1 MIGMNDELAARHA
14 AGNPVRI
21 GLIGAGQMGVD
32 IVAQVAMMKG
42 IDIVAVADIDK
53 ARAQSGLRYGASER
67 RHRRGKRSPQTQTE
81 RSPAA
86 RGCSRTTSAW

>member
-1 MIGMNDELAARHA
+1 MIGMNEELAARHA

-42 IDIVAVADIDK
+42 IDIVVVADIDK
-53 ARAQSGLRYGASER
+53 ARAKAAYATGLAER
-67 RHRRGKRSPQTQTE
+67 RYRRGEGTPQAQTK

-86 RGCSRTTSAW
+86 RGSSRTTSAW